1 MPEDHTMVTIEE
13 PTEAPAEAKFKPR
26 ARTEV
31 GKIYSHVDISDCLK
45 ERKRASSKAT
55 SVL

>member
-1 MPEDHTMVTIEE
+1 MPADHTMVTIEE

-31 GKIYSHVDISDCLK
+31 GKI
-45 ERKRASSKAT
+45 
-55 SVL
+55 